1 MDQSILHYCR
11 IIEALIFASPDA
23 VTDKTIR
30 QHLPDDATYD
40 SVMAQLQS
48 RYGDDSGIDLVQFDG
63 NWAMRSAADVAEH
76 LKTIRESEKPLSRA
90 ALETLSIIA
99 YHQPVTRAEIEEIRG
114 VSISKGTLDILLEM
128 GWVRPKGRR
137 RTPGRPITWATS
149 AGFLDHFGLTQIND
163 LPGLDELKKTGLLT
177 TGQTIS
183 DVMRSDQSEDD
194 DGDSEDDIEDMDQLV
209 MDELITEDEFA
220 HNLANDLANDLASDE
235 DDEHIND

>member
-1 MDQSILHYCR
+1 MDQTNLHYCR

-23 VTDKTIR
+23 VTDKIIR

-40 SVMAQLQS
+40 AVMEQLLN
-48 RYGDDSGIDLVQFDG
+48 RYGENSGINLIKFDG
-63 NWAMRSAADVAEH
+63 NWAMRTAVDVAEH
-76 LKTIRESEKPLSRA
+76 LKTIRESEKILSRA
-90 ALETLSIIA
+90 ALETLAIIA

-149 AGFLDHFGLTQIND
+149 ASFLDHFGLSQITD

-177 TGQTIS
+177 AGQTIS
-183 DVMRSDQSEDD
+183 DVMRSDDLSHADTDDIDEDQLELD
-194 DGDSEDDIEDMDQLV
+194 ELINEDDIAVDLAD
-209 MDELITEDEFA
+209 DAEDE
-220 HNLANDLANDLASDE
+220 
-235 DDEHIND
+235 

>member
-1 MDQSILHYCR
+1 MDQTILHYCR

-23 VTDKTIR
+23 VTDKIIH

-40 SVMAQLQS
+40 AVMEYLLT
-48 RYGDDSGIDLVQFDG
+48 RFGENSGINLIQFDG
-63 NWAMRSAADVAEH
+63 NWAMRTAADVAEH
-76 LKTIRESEKPLSRA
+76 LRTIRESEKTLSRA
-90 ALETLSIIA
+90 ALETLAIIA

-149 AGFLDHFGLTQIND
+149 LGFLDHFGLNHISD

-183 DVMRSDQSEDD
+183 DVMRVNDLDD
-194 DGDSEDDIEDMDQLV
+194 DENDDDDQLEL
-209 MDELITEDEFA
+209 DELITEDDIA
-220 HNLANDLANDLASDE
+220 VDLAEEHSD
-235 DDEHIND
+235 D

>member
-1 MDQSILHYCR
+1 MDQTILHYCR

-23 VTDKTIR
+23 VTDKIIR

-40 SVMAQLQS
+40 AVMEYLLT
-48 RYGDDSGIDLVQFDG
+48 RFGENSGINLIQFDG
-63 NWAMRSAADVAEH
+63 NWAMRTADDVAEH
-76 LKTIRESEKPLSRA
+76 LRTIRESEKTLSRA
-90 ALETLSIIA
+90 ALETLAIIA

-128 GWVRPKGRR
+128 GWVKPKGRR

-149 AGFLDHFGLTQIND
+149 PGFLDHFGLNHISD

-183 DVMRSDQSEDD
+183 DVMRVNDLDDDENEDD
-194 DGDSEDDIEDMDQLV
+194 DQLEL
-209 MDELITEDEFA
+209 DELITEDDIA
-220 HNLANDLANDLASDE
+220 VDLAEEHSD
-235 DDEHIND
+235 D

>member
-1 MDQSILHYCR
+1 MDQTNLHYCR

-23 VTDKTIR
+23 VTDKIIR

-40 SVMAQLQS
+40 AVMEQLLN
-48 RYGDDSGIDLVQFDG
+48 RYGENSGINLIKFDG
-63 NWAMRSAADVAEH
+63 NWAMRTAVDVAEH
-76 LKTIRESEKPLSRA
+76 LKTFRESEKTLSRA
-90 ALETLSIIA
+90 ALETLAIIA

-149 AGFLDHFGLTQIND
+149 AGFLDHFGLSQITD

-177 TGQTIS
+177 AGQTIS
-183 DVMRSDQSEDD
+183 DVMRSDDLSHADSDD
-194 DGDSEDDIEDMDQLV
+194 NDEDQLEL
-209 MDELITEDEFA
+209 DELITEDDIA
-220 HNLANDLANDLASDE
+220 VDLADDAEDE
-235 DDEHIND
+235 

>member
-1 MDQSILHYCR
+1 MDQTILHYCR

-23 VTDKTIR
+23 VTDKIIR

-40 SVMAQLQS
+40 AVMEQLHT
-48 RYGDDSGIDLVQFDG
+48 RFGEDSGINLIQFDG
-63 NWAMRSAADVAEH
+63 NWAMRTAADVAEH
-76 LKTIRESEKPLSRA
+76 LKTIRESEKTLSRA
-90 ALETLSIIA
+90 ALETLAIIA

-149 AGFLDHFGLTQIND
+149 PGFLDHFGLNHISD
-163 LPGLDELKKTGLLT
+163 LPGLDELKKTGLLS

-183 DVMRSDQSEDD
+183 DVMRANDMADTED
-194 DGDSEDDIEDMDQLV
+194 EDEDQLEL
-209 MDELITEDEFA
+209 DELITEDDIA
-220 HNLANDLANDLASDE
+220 VDLAEEHE
-235 DDEHIND
+235 DD

>member
-1 MDQSILHYCR
+1 MDQTNLHYCR

-23 VTDKTIR
+23 VTDKIIR

-40 SVMAQLQS
+40 AVMEQLLN
-48 RYGDDSGIDLVQFDG
+48 RYGENSGINLIKFDG
-63 NWAMRSAADVAEH
+63 NWAMRTAVDVAEH
-76 LKTIRESEKPLSRA
+76 LKTIRESEKTLSRV
-90 ALETLSIIA
+90 ALETLAIIA

-149 AGFLDHFGLTQIND
+149 AGFLDHFGLSQITD

-177 TGQTIS
+177 AGQTIS
-183 DVMRSDQSEDD
+183 DVMRSDDLSHADSDD
-194 DGDSEDDIEDMDQLV
+194 NDEDQLEL
-209 MDELITEDEFA
+209 DELITEDDIA
-220 HNLANDLANDLASDE
+220 VDLADDAEDE
-235 DDEHIND
+235 

>member
-1 MDQSILHYCR
+1 MDQTILHYCR

-23 VTDKTIR
+23 VTDKIIR

-40 SVMAQLQS
+40 AVMEQLHS
-48 RYGDDSGIDLVQFDG
+48 RFGEDSGINLIQFDG
-63 NWAMRSAADVAEH
+63 NWAMRTASDVAEH
-76 LKTIRESEKPLSRA
+76 LKSIRESEKTLSRA
-90 ALETLSIIA
+90 ALETLAIIV

-149 AGFLDHFGLTQIND
+149 PGFLDHFGLNHISD
-163 LPGLDELKKTGLLT
+163 LPGLDELKKTGLLS

-183 DVMRSDQSEDD
+183 DVMRANDLVDTED
-194 DGDSEDDIEDMDQLV
+194 EDEDQLEL
-209 MDELITEDEFA
+209 DELITEDDIA
-220 HNLANDLANDLASDE
+220 VDLAEEHE
-235 DDEHIND
+235 DD

>member
-1 MDQSILHYCR
+1 MDQTILHYCR

-23 VTDKTIR
+23 VTDKIIR

-40 SVMAQLQS
+40 AVMEYLLT
-48 RYGDDSGIDLVQFDG
+48 RFGENSGINLIQFDG
-63 NWAMRSAADVAEH
+63 NWAMRTAADVAEH
-76 LKTIRESEKPLSRA
+76 LRTIRESEKTLSRA
-90 ALETLSIIA
+90 ALETLAIIA

-149 AGFLDHFGLTQIND
+149 PGFLDHFGLNHISD

-183 DVMRSDQSEDD
+183 DVMRVNDLDD
-194 DGDSEDDIEDMDQLV
+194 DENDDDQLEL
-209 MDELITEDEFA
+209 DELITEDDIA
-220 HNLANDLANDLASDE
+220 VDLAEEHSD
-235 DDEHIND
+235 D

>member
-1 MDQSILHYCR
+1 MDQTNLHYCR

-23 VTDKTIR
+23 VTDKIIR

-40 SVMAQLQS
+40 AVMEQLLN
-48 RYGDDSGIDLVQFDG
+48 RYGENSGINLIKFDG
-63 NWAMRSAADVAEH
+63 NWAMRTAVDIAEH
-76 LKTIRESEKPLSRA
+76 LKTIRESKKTLSRA
-90 ALETLSIIA
+90 ALETLAIIA

-149 AGFLDHFGLTQIND
+149 AGFLDHFGLSQITD

-177 TGQTIS
+177 AGQTIS
-183 DVMRSDQSEDD
+183 DVMRSDDLSHADADD
-194 DGDSEDDIEDMDQLV
+194 NDEDQLEL
-209 MDELITEDEFA
+209 DELITEDDIA
-220 HNLANDLANDLASDE
+220 VDLVDDAEDE
-235 DDEHIND
+235 